1 VRVLDGTDGSAPGR
15 TGDAAETG
23 DRA

>member
-1 VRVLDGTDGSAPGR
+1 VRVLDGTDRSAPGR
-15 TGDAAETG
+15 TGDAGETG